1 MQHRDISSNWDTS
14 GGINQCVVGSCCTPV
29 LCSGPAPHAPISATV
44 TPQACQQLHDTDS
57 DTAAALRQNHAASL
71 PDPPKHT
78 EPYWDTRGWSTRGH
92 RRGPPGIPPSRGLRR
107 CTCACAAACRWRR

>member
-14 GGINQCVVGSCCTPV
+14 GGINQRVVGSCCTPV

-92 RRGPPGIPPSRGLRR
+92 RRGPPGTPPSRGLRR